1 VGTLEVETAETDHA
15 VVVAIRGDAGATN
28 ADLLDAAVLRLSAM
42 RPRLVVLDLSQTTL
56 IASLCIG
63 SLVALRRGIVAHGG
77 AVRIAGASPLID
89 LTLRRA
95 KLDLIFPMHATVAES
110 LVTTVGERGR

>member
-1 VGTLEVETAETDHA
+1 MPALDVQAAQTDDA
-15 VVVAIRGDAGATN
+15 VIVALKSDAGAAN
-28 ADLLDAAVLRLSAM
+28 ADALDAAVLRLSAM

-77 AVRIAGASPLID
+77 TVRIAGASPLID

-110 LVTTVGERGR
+110 LAHDVGEGVR